1 VHRFR
6 AEPTPPERRSE
17 TPPPAPHELFLG
29 IGNQAVL
36 GMLQVARKGPEM
48 EKFEGHTVT
57 KPELY
62 TTTDEKQW
70 AERVRAKDYFPLYSE
85 IAKLLQ
91 ADKLEDVKGM
101 EPKDIKGAARE
112 NFSYLEQGLNWVS
125 RLGSRGRTG
134 YLYEGKWTAQL
145 PDTPKGD
152 DPQVAVI
159 LTENT
164 FDPDNKALTLGIL
177 RHELEHAVH
186 NRMAADWLKRW
197 RTSGK
202 AGATPFRAWLKNQ
215 SINPADKALVYER
228 LSGGKSSTEALA
240 NTEGFMAMFA
250 TEKPNLPLADAPAEE
265 ELADVARDY
274 WPNAAEDVRTE
285 VIARLQAFG
294 AGLTGDQATRFLATL
309 EKLQPKAPTLF
320 DPLIKGLKKKKTKA

>member
-1 VHRFR
+1 VERLR
-6 AEPTPPERRSE
+6 AEPTAPQRQAPPQD
-17 TPPPAPHELFLG
+17 ELLLLQRG
-29 IGNQAVL
+29 LGNQAVAR
-36 GMLQVARKGPEM
+36 MLQVARKGPEM

-70 AERVRAKDYFPLYSE
+70 AERVRARDYLPLYSE

-101 EPKDIKGAARE
+101 EPEDVKGAARE
-112 NFSYLEQGLNWVS
+112 DFGYLKPGLNWVS
-125 RLGSRGRTG
+125 KLGSRGRTG
-134 YLYEGKWTAQL
+134 YLYDRKWTSQL
-145 PDTPKGD
+145 PDTPKGE
-152 DPQVAVI
+152 DPHVAVI
-159 LTENT
+159 LTENS

-186 NRMAADWLKRW
+186 NRMAADWLEQW

-202 AGATPFRAWLKNQ
+202 ADTTPFRAWLKGQ
-215 SINPADKALVYER
+215 SINAADKALVYER

-240 NTEGFMAMFA
+240 NTEGFMAMYA
-250 TEKPNLPLADAPAEE
+250 TEKPNLHLADAPAEE
-265 ELADVARDY
+265 ELADVAKDY
-274 WPNAAEDVRTE
+274 WPNAAEDVRKE

-294 AGLTGDQATRFLATL
+294 ARLTGSEATRFLTTL

-320 DPLIKGLKKKKTKA
+320 DPLIKTMKKKKP